1 MHNKQQPL
9 HSGIQAYVFKATVAP
24 QAHQHNGSLLQR
36 RISCQMNQFQ
46 RNKQVNK
53 QWTQQQQLFTFLTE
67 NKTKWNW
74 TSSGIIGHSEILQQ
88 NASYTDATL

>member
-1 MHNKQQPL
+1 MHNKQQQL
-9 HSGIQAYVFKATVAP
+9 HSGIQACVFKATVAP

-53 QWTQQQQLFTFLTE
+53 Q
-67 NKTKWNW
+67 
-74 TSSGIIGHSEILQQ
+74 
-88 NASYTDATL
+88 